1 MQKNTGS
8 FIFMIR
14 LMYFVLKDAI
24 DFRHFGIKHA
34 LKKVLREYALAV
46 WLNLLSMR
54 RKLFVLF
61 VNRFK

>member
-24 DFRHFGIKHA
+24 DFKHFGIKHA
-34 LKKVLREYALAV
+34 LKKGLREYALTV
-46 WLNLLSMR
+46 WLNLLSMI
-54 RKLFVLF
+54 RKLYALF
-61 VNRFK
+61 ASRFK

>member
-24 DFRHFGIKHA
+24 DYRRFGIKHA
-34 LKKVLREYALAV
+34 LKKALREYALTV

-54 RKLFVLF
+54 RRLFALF
-61 VNRFK
+61 ANRFK